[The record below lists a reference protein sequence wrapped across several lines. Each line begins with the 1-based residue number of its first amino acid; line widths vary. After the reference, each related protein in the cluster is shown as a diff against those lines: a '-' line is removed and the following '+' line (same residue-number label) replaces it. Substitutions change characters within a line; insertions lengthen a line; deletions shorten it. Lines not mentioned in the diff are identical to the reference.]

1 VNQLTTYISAGYAAL
16 YAVTHEEDRIT
27 STILSAAKD
36 IKCKDGKAYE
46 VWQWTITSGLMNS
59 EGETIDKT
67 ADPLAMLTAFIAH
80 NVNKDTVE
88 PEGTHIPN
96 KSIVI
101 LKDFHLFLKSPPPL
115 LIRKLKE
122 AISVGRASNRCLI
135 IMGCVLHLPPELE
148 KEVAVIE
155 FTLPTRDELRC
166 VAESVAKSANQI
178 LNGNTDAIL
187 DAMSGLTT
195 SEASDAAAYSVVE
208 KGEIESETIAE
219 IKSKTLKKGGI
230 LEVIKPGVTFA
241 DLGGLTELKS
251 WVSKRKRAFTSD
263 AEKYGLPRPRG
274 VCLYGIQGAGKS
286 FATRAI
292 ASELGCPLIKLDAGK
307 LFGGLVGSSEANVRS
322 VIQQVEAFGKCAL
335 MIDEIDKGFAGMT
348 GGHDGDSG
356 TTRRVIGTFLTWM
369 SDKTSPVFIVATAN
383 DLTRLPPELLRKG
396 RWDELF
402 FIDLPTTSERVEI
415 WKVQIRRRNRKH
427 EAFDLDALASA
438 TNEWTGAEIE
448 ALFGEG
454 LYHAFDAGVE
464 PTTELLVTLSKDTM
478 PLSKTM
484 AEPMANLRQWSVGR
498 SRLAS
503 LPEVKN
509 KAVAIRKMA

>member
-1 VNQLTTYISAGYAAL
+1 MNQLTTYISAGYAAL

-46 VWQWTITSGLMNS
+46 VWQWTITSGLTNS

-80 NVNKDTVE
+80 NVNPTTSE
-88 PEGTHIPN
+88 PEGTHVPN

-148 KEVAVIE
+148 KEVTVIE

-208 KGEIESETIAE
+208 NGEIAASVVSRIKADTI
-219 IKSKTLKKGGI
+219 KKNGI
-230 LEVIKPGVTFA
+230 LEIVTNKVSLSDIGGLDLLKSDLHSKRNMFTKAAKEYGLPTPRPLLCCGQAGTGKSLTATATATVFNLPLLRLEAGRLFGSLVGESERNWRTAFATAKAVSPCVVWVDEIDGLFSGAESSGRSDGGTTNRVIKA
-241 DLGGLTELKS
+241 ILQDLQFNSDGLFFVFTANDIDGLPDPLIDRCDVWSVDLPNQKEREAIWS
-251 WVSKRKRAFTSD
+251 IHIAKRKRNPETFQIQWMAEQSDGYSGRQIEQAWIAAMTLAFDDNGREPVDLDCVHVLSKMVPTSVTMKD
-263 AEKYGLPRPRG
+263 QIEARRKRLAGCARP
-274 VCLYGIQGAGKS
+274 
-286 FATRAI
+286 
-292 ASELGCPLIKLDAGK
+292 ASTPPPTTK
-307 LFGGLVGSSEANVRS
+307 
-322 VIQQVEAFGKCAL
+322 
-335 MIDEIDKGFAGMT
+335 MT
-348 GGHDGDSG
+348 
-356 TTRRVIGTFLTWM
+356 TTR
-369 SDKTSPVFIVATAN
+369 K
-383 DLTRLPPELLRKG
+383 
-396 RWDELF
+396 
-402 FIDLPTTSERVEI
+402 
-415 WKVQIRRRNRKH
+415 
-427 EAFDLDALASA
+427 LA
-438 TNEWTGAEIE
+438 
-448 ALFGEG
+448 
-454 LYHAFDAGVE
+454 
-464 PTTELLVTLSKDTM
+464 
-478 PLSKTM
+478 
-484 AEPMANLRQWSVGR
+484 
-498 SRLAS
+498 
-503 LPEVKN
+503 
-509 KAVAIRKMA
+509 

>member
-1 VNQLTTYISAGYAAL
+1 MNQLSTYISAGYAAL

-27 STILSAAKD
+27 ASIVKIAAD
-36 IKCKDGKAYE
+36 IKGKKGKPYE
-46 VWQWTITSGLMNS
+46 VWQWTVTAGLSNA
-59 EGETIDKT
+59 EGETLDKT
-67 ADPLAMLTAFIAH
+67 ADPLAALVAFSDH
-80 NVNKDTVE
+80 NVVKGE
-88 PEGTHIPN
+88 PIGTKIPN
-96 KSIVI
+96 RSVVI
-101 LKDFHLFLKSPPPL
+101 LKDFHLFLKNPPPI
-115 LIRKLKE
+115 LIRRLKE
-122 AISVGRASNRCLI
+122 AITIGRASNRCLI
-135 IMGCVLHLPPELE
+135 IMGCALHLPPELE
-148 KEVAVIE
+148 KEIAVVE
-155 FTLPTRDELRC
+155 FTLPSRDELK
-166 VAESVAKSANQI
+166 VIAESIAKDAGQE
-178 LNGNTDAIL
+178 LNGSTEPIL
-187 DAMSGLTT
+187 DAMSGLTIN
-195 SEASDAAAYSVVE
+195 EAGDAAAYSVVE
-208 KGEIESETIAE
+208 RGSIDADTIAE
-219 IKSKTLKKGGI
+219 IKAKTLKKGGI
-230 LEVIKPGVTFA
+230 LEVIKPGVTFS

-251 WVSKRKRAFTSD
+251 WVSKRKMAFTNE
-263 AEKYGLPRPRG
+263 AVTYGLPKPRG

-322 VIQQVEAFGKCAL
+322 VIHQVESFGKCVL

-402 FIDLPTTSERVEI
+402 FIDLPTASERVEI
-415 WKVQIRRRNRKH
+415 WKVQISRRNRKH

-464 PTTELLVTLSKDTM
+464 PTTELLVSLSKDTM

-484 AEPMANLRQWSVGR
+484 AEPMEHLRQWSVGR

-503 LPEVKN
+503 VPESKS
-509 KAVAIRKMA
+509 KMTLTTTRKIA